1 MTKQMKACLFCA
13 VLFSSVAMAQ
23 NNYSNYAQQTSRL
36 NALAKN
42 YPQLAKLTT
51 LTKTTGGKDVWQLTL
66 GSGDADT
73 NPAIVIAGGTEGN
86 HILGTELAIG
96 FAENLLQGSN
106 SDSIKALL
114 NKTTFYIFPNMSP
127 DAMEQYFASLQYERQ
142 GNSSSTD
149 DDRDGK
155 PDEDGF
161 DDLDGNG
168 KITWMRVESPIGDYK
183 THPDDP
189 RVLIKADLSKGEKG
203 KYLLFSEGSDNDKDN
218 LFNEDGEGGVWF
230 NKNFSYRHPSFTQG
244 SGEFPVSENETR
256 ALADYL
262 YERFNVYAVLS
273 FGTNNN
279 LSSALAFNSQAASQP
294 VVAGWQ
300 LADVKAD
307 SMVADLYNKTVNL
320 KDAPKTSPGGGDF
333 FSWAYFH
340 YGRYSFSTPGWVVPK
355 SKPDTTK
362 GEKAL
367 TIDDMGAHYL
377 RWVNQQN
384 LPAAFTEWKQIQHP
398 DFPGQKTEV
407 GGFDPFALNTPPYKF
422 VADIVKKHSGFII
435 KLAACQP
442 EIDMV
447 NVKTE
452 KVGSLTRITLDI
464 INKGAL
470 ASHSKL
476 GERSYWVK
484 RINVR
489 VNTGANQS
497 VISGRKIQTLNSLE
511 GYGLQQL
518 TWLIKGSGKLT
529 IEAGSPTTGSK
540 TIDVSL

>member
-377 RWVNQQN
+377 RWMNQQN

>member
-42 YPQLAKLTT
+42 YPQLAKLRT

-73 NPAIVIAGGTEGN
+73 KPAIVIAGGTEGN

-262 YERFNVYAVLS
+262 YERFNVYAVLN

-300 LADVKAD
+300 LPDVKVD

-377 RWVNQQN
+377 RWMNQQN

-398 DFPGQKTEV
+398 DFPAQKTEV
-407 GGFDPFALNTPPYKF
+407 GGFNPFALNTPPYKF
-422 VADIVKKHSGFII
+422 VADIVKKHSGFIV